1 MVETHQTG
9 KIALVLGSTGNK
21 GESRRKDF
29 GLLLNQH
36 PEIQVFLTADDP
48 NYEDPMAIADEISS
62 SINHP
67 VEKIA
72 DRQEAI
78 KAAMAITNHEL
89 DAVIIAVK
97 GADCYQIIQGKKES
111 YPGDTAVAENYL

>member
-1 MVETHQTG
+1 MEVLTQKNGAKVFIDYAHNGDSLKKLINVVETHQTG

-62 SINHP
+62 YINHP
-67 VEKIA
+67 VEKLRIA
-72 DRQEAI
+72 KKPSRQLWLSQ
-78 KAAMAITNHEL
+78 ITN
-89 DAVIIAVK
+89 
-97 GADCYQIIQGKKES
+97 
-111 YPGDTAVAENYL
+111 